1 MNLDILVI
9 GSGVVGS
16 ALAIKVSKLG
26 YKVAIVD
33 SKESPPNSF
42 RHLSINQKSKSF
54 LKEIGIWENIKNSAF
69 PYERIKVWDQEGTGF
84 IDFNA
89 KEAQLPN
96 LGYIV
101 REGEIQKNLIQ
112 KFNENKVESFW
123 GEAVQQINFLNNEIF
138 CKTNKGTH
146 IAKMI
151 VGCDGMNSKIRELSE
166 INSRS
171 WSYNQTAIVTNFKTS
186 INESCI
192 KQTFTSVGPLALLPI
207 NEKESTMIW
216 SIDDDVSYR
225 FLAMS
230 DEEFTSEVVKKFGE
244 KIGKLNMISK
254 RQHFPLHHLSAKTFA
269 KKGIFLVG
277 DSAHHIHPL
286 AGLGLNSGI
295 GDVVCL
301 SELIESNGLENL
313 QEIILTYNRKRIPIN
328 LGLAASME
336 AFKRGFGQKNI
347 WLRLF
352 RNTAF
357 NIANKMSPLK
367 KKFMELATE
376 L

>member
-33 SKESPPNSF
+33 SKESPPNSP

-112 KFNENKVESFW
+112 KFSENKVESFW
-123 GEAVQQINFLNNEIF
+123 GEAVQRVNFSSDEIF
-138 CKTNKGTH
+138 CETDKQTH

-166 INSRS
+166 INYRS
-171 WSYNQTAIVTNFKTS
+171 WSYNQTAVVANFKTS

-207 NEKESTMIW
+207 NDKESTMIW
-216 SIDDDVSYR
+216 SIDDDVSYK

-230 DEEFTSEVVKKFGE
+230 DEEFTSEVVNKFGE
-244 KIGKLNMISK
+244 QIGELNMISK

-295 GDVVCL
+295 GDVICL
-301 SELIESNGLENL
+301 SELIESNSLENL
-313 QEIILTYNRKRIPIN
+313 EEIILAYNRKRIPIN

-357 NIANKMSPLK
+357 NFANKMSPLK

>member
-1 MNLDILVI
+1 MNFDILVI

-16 ALAIKVSKLG
+16 ALAIKASKLG

-42 RHLSINQKSKSF
+42 RHLSINQKSKFF
-54 LKEIGIWENIKNSAF
+54 LEEIGTWENIKNSAF

-89 KEAQLPN
+89 EEAQLPN

-112 KFNENKVESFW
+112 KFNENKVDSFW
-123 GEAVQQINFLNNEIF
+123 GEAVRRVNFSSNEIF
-138 CKTNKGTH
+138 CETDKETH
-146 IAKMI
+146 TAKMI

-166 INSRS
+166 INYRS
-171 WSYNQTAIVTNFKTS
+171 WSYNQTAVVTNFKTS

-207 NEKESTMIW
+207 NKKESTMIW
-216 SIDDDVSYR
+216 SIDDDVSYK

-295 GDVVCL
+295 GDVACL

-313 QEIILTYNRKRIPIN
+313 EEIILAYNRKRIPIN

>member
-33 SKESPPNSF
+33 SKESPPNSP

-112 KFNENKVESFW
+112 KFSENKVESFW
-123 GEAVQQINFLNNEIF
+123 GETVQRVNFSSDEIF
-138 CKTNKGTH
+138 CETDKQTH

-166 INSRS
+166 INYRS
-171 WSYNQTAIVTNFKTS
+171 WSYNQTAVVANFKTS

-207 NEKESTMIW
+207 NDKESTMIW
-216 SIDDDVSYR
+216 SIDDDVSYK

-230 DEEFTSEVVKKFGE
+230 DEEFTSEVVNKFGE
-244 KIGKLNMISK
+244 QIGELNMISK
-254 RQHFPLHHLSAKTFA
+254 RQHFPLHHISAKTFS

-295 GDVVCL
+295 GDVICL
-301 SELIESNGLENL
+301 SELIESNSLENL
-313 QEIILTYNRKRIPIN
+313 EEIILAYNRKRIPIN

-357 NIANKMSPLK
+357 NFANKMSPLK

>member
-1 MNLDILVI
+1 VNFDILVI

-26 YKVAIVD
+26 FKVAIVD

-54 LKEIGIWENIKNSAF
+54 LEEIGIWENIKKSAF

-112 KFNENKVESFW
+112 KFSENKVESFW
-123 GEAVQQINFLNNEIF
+123 GEAVQRVNFSSNEIF
-138 CKTNKGTH
+138 CETDKQTH

-151 VGCDGMNSKIRELSE
+151 IGCDGMNSKIRELSE
-166 INSRS
+166 INYRS
-171 WSYNQTAIVTNFKTS
+171 WSYNQTAVVANFKTS
-186 INESCI
+186 FNESCI

-207 NEKESTMIW
+207 NDKESTMIW
-216 SIDDDVSYR
+216 SIDDDVSYK

-230 DEEFTSEVVKKFGE
+230 DEEFTSEVVNKFGE
-244 KIGKLNMISK
+244 QIGELNMISK

-295 GDVVCL
+295 GDVICL
-301 SELIESNGLENL
+301 SELIESNSLENL
-313 QEIILTYNRKRIPIN
+313 EEIILAYNRKRIPIN

-357 NIANKMSPLK
+357 NFANKMSPLK

>member
-1 MNLDILVI
+1 MNFDILVI

>member
-33 SKESPPNSF
+33 SKESPPNSL

-112 KFNENKVESFW
+112 KFSENKVESFW
-123 GEAVQQINFLNNEIF
+123 GETVQRVNFSSDEIF
-138 CKTNKGTH
+138 CETDKQTH

-166 INSRS
+166 INYRS
-171 WSYNQTAIVTNFKTS
+171 WSYNQTAVVANFKTS

-207 NEKESTMIW
+207 NDKESTMIW
-216 SIDDDVSYR
+216 SIDDDVSYK

-230 DEEFTSEVVKKFGE
+230 DEEFTSEVVNKFGE
-244 KIGKLNMISK
+244 QIGELNMISK

-295 GDVVCL
+295 GDVICL
-301 SELIESNGLENL
+301 SELIESNSLENL
-313 QEIILTYNRKRIPIN
+313 EEIILAYNRKRIPIN

-357 NIANKMSPLK
+357 NFANKMSPLK

>member
-1 MNLDILVI
+1 MNFDILVI

-26 YKVAIVD
+26 FKVAIVD

-54 LKEIGIWENIKNSAF
+54 LEEIGIWENIKKSAF

-112 KFNENKVESFW
+112 KFSENKVESFW
-123 GEAVQQINFLNNEIF
+123 GEAVQRVNFSSNEIF
-138 CKTNKGTH
+138 CETDKQTH

-151 VGCDGMNSKIRELSE
+151 IGCDGMNSKIRELSE
-166 INSRS
+166 INYRS
-171 WSYNQTAIVTNFKTS
+171 WSYNQTAVVANFKTS
-186 INESCI
+186 FNESCI

-207 NEKESTMIW
+207 NDKESTMIW
-216 SIDDDVSYR
+216 SIDDDVSYK

-230 DEEFTSEVVKKFGE
+230 DEEFTSEVVNKFGE
-244 KIGKLNMISK
+244 QIGELNMISK

-295 GDVVCL
+295 GDVICL
-301 SELIESNGLENL
+301 SELIESNSLENL
-313 QEIILTYNRKRIPIN
+313 EEIILAYNRKRIPIN

-357 NIANKMSPLK
+357 NFANKMSPLK

>member
-33 SKESPPNSF
+33 SKESPPNSL

-112 KFNENKVESFW
+112 KFSENKVESFW
-123 GEAVQQINFLNNEIF
+123 GEAVQRVNFSSDEIF
-138 CKTNKGTH
+138 CETDKQTH

-151 VGCDGMNSKIRELSE
+151 VGCDGMNSKVRELSE
-166 INSRS
+166 INYRS
-171 WSYNQTAIVTNFKTS
+171 WSYNQTAVVANFKTS
-186 INESCI
+186 FNESCI

-207 NEKESTMIW
+207 NDKESTMIW
-216 SIDDDVSYR
+216 SIDDDVSYK

-230 DEEFTSEVVKKFGE
+230 DEEFTSEVVNKFGE
-244 KIGKLNMISK
+244 QIGELNMISK

-295 GDVVCL
+295 GDVICL
-301 SELIESNGLENL
+301 SELIESNSLENL
-313 QEIILTYNRKRIPIN
+313 EEIILAYNRKRIPIN

-357 NIANKMSPLK
+357 NFANKMSPLK

>member
-33 SKESPPNSF
+33 SKESPPNSL

-112 KFNENKVESFW
+112 KFSENKVESFW
-123 GEAVQQINFLNNEIF
+123 GETVQRVNFSSDKIF
-138 CKTNKGTH
+138 CETDKQTH

-166 INSRS
+166 INYRS
-171 WSYNQTAIVTNFKTS
+171 WSYNQTAVVANFKTS

-207 NEKESTMIW
+207 NDKESTMIW
-216 SIDDDVSYR
+216 SIDDDVSYK

-230 DEEFTSEVVKKFGE
+230 DEEFTSEVVNKFGE
-244 KIGKLNMISK
+244 QIGELNMISK

-295 GDVVCL
+295 GDVICL
-301 SELIESNGLENL
+301 SELIESNSLENL
-313 QEIILTYNRKRIPIN
+313 EEIILAYNRKRIPIN

-357 NIANKMSPLK
+357 NFANKMSPLK

>member
-33 SKESPPNSF
+33 SKESPPNSL

-112 KFNENKVESFW
+112 KFSENKVESFW
-123 GEAVQQINFLNNEIF
+123 GEAVQRVNFSSDEIF
-138 CKTNKGTH
+138 CETDKQTH

-166 INSRS
+166 INYRS
-171 WSYNQTAIVTNFKTS
+171 WSYNQTAVVANFKTS

-207 NEKESTMIW
+207 NDKESTMIW
-216 SIDDDVSYR
+216 SIDDDVSYK

-230 DEEFTSEVVKKFGE
+230 DEEFTSEVVNKFGE
-244 KIGKLNMISK
+244 QIGELNMISK

-295 GDVVCL
+295 GDVICL
-301 SELIESNGLENL
+301 SELIESNSLENL
-313 QEIILTYNRKRIPIN
+313 EEIILAYNRKRIPIN

-357 NIANKMSPLK
+357 NFANKMSPLK

>member
-33 SKESPPNSF
+33 SKESPPNSL

-112 KFNENKVESFW
+112 KFSENKVESFW
-123 GEAVQQINFLNNEIF
+123 GEAVQRVNFSSDEIF
-138 CKTNKGTH
+138 CETDKQTH

-151 VGCDGMNSKIRELSE
+151 IGCDGMNSKIRELSE
-166 INSRS
+166 INYRS
-171 WSYNQTAIVTNFKTS
+171 WSYNQTAVVANFKTS
-186 INESCI
+186 FNESCI

-207 NEKESTMIW
+207 NDKESTMIW
-216 SIDDDVSYR
+216 SIDDDVSYK

-230 DEEFTSEVVKKFGE
+230 DEEFTSEVVNKFGE
-244 KIGKLNMISK
+244 QIGELNMISK

-295 GDVVCL
+295 GDVICL
-301 SELIESNGLENL
+301 SELIESNSLENL
-313 QEIILTYNRKRIPIN
+313 EEIILAYNRKRIPIN

-357 NIANKMSPLK
+357 NFANKMSPLK

>member
-33 SKESPPNSF
+33 SKESPPNSL

-101 REGEIQKNLIQ
+101 REGEIQKNLVQ
-112 KFNENKVESFW
+112 KFSENKVESFW
-123 GEAVQQINFLNNEIF
+123 GETVQRVNFSSDEIF
-138 CKTNKGTH
+138 CETDKQTH

-166 INSRS
+166 INYRS
-171 WSYNQTAIVTNFKTS
+171 WSYNQTAVVANFKTS

-207 NEKESTMIW
+207 NDKESTMIW
-216 SIDDDVSYR
+216 SIDDDVSYK

-230 DEEFTSEVVKKFGE
+230 DEEFTSEVVNKFGE
-244 KIGKLNMISK
+244 QIGELNMISK

-295 GDVVCL
+295 GDVICL
-301 SELIESNGLENL
+301 SELIESNSLENL
-313 QEIILTYNRKRIPIN
+313 EEIILAYNRKRIPIN

-357 NIANKMSPLK
+357 NFANKMSPLK

>member
-33 SKESPPNSF
+33 SKESPPNSL

-123 GEAVQQINFLNNEIF
+123 GETVQRVNFSSDEIF
-138 CKTNKGTH
+138 CETDKQTH

-151 VGCDGMNSKIRELSE
+151 IGCDGMNSKIRELSE
-166 INSRS
+166 INYRS
-171 WSYNQTAIVTNFKTS
+171 WSYNQTAVVANFKTS

-207 NEKESTMIW
+207 NDKESTMIW
-216 SIDDDVSYR
+216 SIDDDVSYK

-230 DEEFTSEVVKKFGE
+230 DEEFTSEVVNKFGE
-244 KIGKLNMISK
+244 QIGELNMISK

-295 GDVVCL
+295 GDVICL
-301 SELIESNGLENL
+301 SELIESNSLENL
-313 QEIILTYNRKRIPIN
+313 EEIILAYNRKRIPIN

-357 NIANKMSPLK
+357 NFANKMSPLK

>member
-33 SKESPPNSF
+33 SKESPPNSL

-112 KFNENKVESFW
+112 KFSENKVESFW
-123 GEAVQQINFLNNEIF
+123 GEAVQRVNFSSDEIF
-138 CKTNKGTH
+138 CETDKQTH

-151 VGCDGMNSKIRELSE
+151 IGCDGMNSKIRELSE
-166 INSRS
+166 INYRS
-171 WSYNQTAIVTNFKTS
+171 WSYNQTAVVANFKTS

-207 NEKESTMIW
+207 NDKESTMIW
-216 SIDDDVSYR
+216 SIDDDVSYK

-230 DEEFTSEVVKKFGE
+230 DEEFTSEVVNKFGE
-244 KIGKLNMISK
+244 QIGGLNMISK

-295 GDVVCL
+295 GDVICL
-301 SELIESNGLENL
+301 SELIESNSLENL
-313 QEIILTYNRKRIPIN
+313 EEIILAYNRKRIPIN

-357 NIANKMSPLK
+357 NFANKMSPLK

>member
-33 SKESPPNSF
+33 SKESPPNSL

-112 KFNENKVESFW
+112 KFSENKVESFW
-123 GEAVQQINFLNNEIF
+123 GEAVQRVNFSNDEIF
-138 CKTNKGTH
+138 CETDKQTH

-151 VGCDGMNSKIRELSE
+151 IGCDGMNSKVRELSE
-166 INSRS
+166 INYRS
-171 WSYNQTAIVTNFKTS
+171 WSYNQTAVVANFKTS
-186 INESCI
+186 FNESCI

-207 NEKESTMIW
+207 NDKESTMIW
-216 SIDDDVSYR
+216 SIDDDVSYK

-230 DEEFTSEVVKKFGE
+230 DEEFTSEVVNKFGE
-244 KIGKLNMISK
+244 QIGELNMISK

-295 GDVVCL
+295 GDVICL
-301 SELIESNGLENL
+301 SELIESNSLENL
-313 QEIILTYNRKRIPIN
+313 EEIILAYNRKRIPIN

-357 NIANKMSPLK
+357 NFANKMSPLK

>member
-33 SKESPPNSF
+33 SKESPPNSL

-112 KFNENKVESFW
+112 KFSENKVESFW
-123 GEAVQQINFLNNEIF
+123 GEAVQRVNFSSDEIF
-138 CKTNKGTH
+138 CETDKQTH
-146 IAKMI
+146 IAKII

-166 INSRS
+166 INYRS
-171 WSYNQTAIVTNFKTS
+171 WSYNQTAVVANFKTS

-207 NEKESTMIW
+207 NDKESTMIW
-216 SIDDDVSYR
+216 SIDDDVSYK

-230 DEEFTSEVVKKFGE
+230 DEEFTSEVVNKFGE
-244 KIGKLNMISK
+244 QIGELNMISK

-295 GDVVCL
+295 GDVICL
-301 SELIESNGLENL
+301 SELIESNSLENL
-313 QEIILTYNRKRIPIN
+313 EEIILAYNRKRIPIN

-357 NIANKMSPLK
+357 NFANKMSPLK

>member
-26 YKVAIVD
+26 YKVAIID

-54 LKEIGIWENIKNSAF
+54 MKEIGIWENIKNSAF

-112 KFNENKVESFW
+112 KFSENKVESFW
-123 GEAVQQINFLNNEIF
+123 GEAVQRVNFSSDEIF
-138 CKTNKGTH
+138 CETDKQTH
-146 IAKMI
+146 IAKII

-166 INSRS
+166 INYRS
-171 WSYNQTAIVTNFKTS
+171 WSYNQTAVVANFKTS

-207 NEKESTMIW
+207 NDKESTMIW
-216 SIDDDVSYR
+216 SIDDDVSYK

-230 DEEFTSEVVKKFGE
+230 DEEFTSEVVNKFGE
-244 KIGKLNMISK
+244 QIGELNMISK

-295 GDVVCL
+295 GDVICL
-301 SELIESNGLENL
+301 SELIESNSLENL
-313 QEIILTYNRKRIPIN
+313 EEIILAYNRKRIPIN

-357 NIANKMSPLK
+357 NFANKMSPLK

>member
-33 SKESPPNSF
+33 SKESPPNSL

-101 REGEIQKNLIQ
+101 REGEIQKNLVQ
-112 KFNENKVESFW
+112 KFSENKVESFW
-123 GEAVQQINFLNNEIF
+123 GETVQRVNFSSDEIF
-138 CKTNKGTH
+138 CETDKQTH

-166 INSRS
+166 INYRS
-171 WSYNQTAIVTNFKTS
+171 WSYNQTAVVANFKTS

-207 NEKESTMIW
+207 NDKESTMIW
-216 SIDDDVSYR
+216 SIDDDVSYK

-230 DEEFTSEVVKKFGE
+230 DEEFTSEVINKFGE
-244 KIGKLNMISK
+244 QIGELNMISK

-295 GDVVCL
+295 GDVICL
-301 SELIESNGLENL
+301 SELIESNSLENL
-313 QEIILTYNRKRIPIN
+313 EEIILAYNRKRIPIN

-357 NIANKMSPLK
+357 NFANKMSPLK

>member
-1 MNLDILVI
+1 VNLDILVI

-33 SKESPPNSF
+33 SKESPPNSL

-123 GEAVQQINFLNNEIF
+123 GETVQRVNFSSDEIF
-138 CKTNKGTH
+138 CETDKQTH

-151 VGCDGMNSKIRELSE
+151 IGCDGMNSKIRELSE
-166 INSRS
+166 INYRS
-171 WSYNQTAIVTNFKTS
+171 WSYNQTAVVANFKTS

-207 NEKESTMIW
+207 NDKESTMIW
-216 SIDDDVSYR
+216 SIDDDVSYK

-230 DEEFTSEVVKKFGE
+230 DEEFTSEVVNKFGE
-244 KIGKLNMISK
+244 QIEELNMISK

-295 GDVVCL
+295 GDVICL
-301 SELIESNGLENL
+301 SELIESNSLENL
-313 QEIILTYNRKRIPIN
+313 EEIILAYNRKRIPIN

-357 NIANKMSPLK
+357 NFANKMSPLK

>member
-33 SKESPPNSF
+33 SKESPPNSL

-112 KFNENKVESFW
+112 KFSENKVESFW
-123 GEAVQQINFLNNEIF
+123 GEAVQRVNFSSNEIF
-138 CKTNKGTH
+138 CETDKQTH

-151 VGCDGMNSKIRELSE
+151 IGCDGMNSKIRELSE
-166 INSRS
+166 INYRS
-171 WSYNQTAIVTNFKTS
+171 WSYNQTAVVANFKTS
-186 INESCI
+186 FNESCI

-207 NEKESTMIW
+207 NDKESTMIW
-216 SIDDDVSYR
+216 SIDDDVSYK

-230 DEEFTSEVVKKFGE
+230 DEEFTSEVVNKFGE
-244 KIGKLNMISK
+244 QIGELNMISK

-295 GDVVCL
+295 GDVICL
-301 SELIESNGLENL
+301 SELIESNSLENL
-313 QEIILTYNRKRIPIN
+313 EEIILAYNRKRIPIN

-357 NIANKMSPLK
+357 NFANKMSPLK

>member
-1 MNLDILVI
+1 MNFDILVI

-26 YKVAIVD
+26 YKVAIID

-54 LKEIGIWENIKNSAF
+54 MKEIGIWENIKNSAF

-123 GEAVQQINFLNNEIF
+123 GEAVQQVKFSSNEIF
-138 CKTNKGTH
+138 CETNKETH

-166 INSRS
+166 INYRS
-171 WSYNQTAIVTNFKTS
+171 WSYNQTAVVTNFKTS

-207 NEKESTMIW
+207 NDKESTMIW

-225 FLAMS
+225 FLAMT

-301 SELIESNGLENL
+301 SELIESNGLENV
-313 QEIILTYNRKRIPIN
+313 QEIILAYNRKRIPIN